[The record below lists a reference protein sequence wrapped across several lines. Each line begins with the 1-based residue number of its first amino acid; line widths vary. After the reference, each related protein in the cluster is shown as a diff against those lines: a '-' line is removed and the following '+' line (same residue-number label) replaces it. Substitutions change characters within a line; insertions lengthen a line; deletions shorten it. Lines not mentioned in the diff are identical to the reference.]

1 MEIGYMAINLGV
13 ILSILG
19 RMCKL
24 NAHSCYSYMLDPIAN
39 LRNDLKK
46 NVLGGET
53 AAWSEL
59 VNPSNLLTVI
69 FPRAS
74 AAAEALWSAPRDRD
88 WKKAANRM
96 DRFVE
101 ILNQRGIDCSPIW
114 PTYCSKRNCL
124 D

>member
-1 MEIGYMAINLGV
+1 M
-13 ILSILG
+13 
-19 RMCKL
+19 L
-24 NAHSCYSYMLDPIAN
+24 NPIAN
-39 LRNDLKK
+39 ISEKLRK

-59 VNPSNLLTVI
+59 SNPSNILSVI

-74 AAAEALWSAPRDRD
+74 AAAEALWTASNTRD

-96 DRFVE
+96 DRLVK
-101 ILNQRGIDCSPIW
+101 ILNQRGIESSPIW
-114 PTYCSKRNCL
+114 PTYCSQRNCL

>member
-1 MEIGYMAINLGV
+1 MKKGGHGNWVYGDKSWCDPFHTWANV
-13 ILSILG
+13 
-19 RMCKL
+19 
-24 NAHSCYSYMLDPIAN
+24 YMLDPVAN
-39 LRNDLKK
+39 LTSDLKK

-59 VNPSNLLTVI
+59 VNPSNVLTVI

-74 AAAEALWSAPRDRD
+74 AAAEALWSAPIDRD
-88 WKKAANRM
+88 WRKAANRM

-101 ILNQRGIDCSPIW
+101 ILNQRGVDCSPIW
-114 PTYCSKRNCL
+114 PTYCSKRNCS